1 MAYNRVIPISLGIM
15 YYSYNNSIIQKLFY
29 GEQESYNL
37 CHFCKN
43 KIFSFNI
50 FSFLIFPLEKVRQY
64 LIKTKNGFSK
74 VTLMD
79 CFDNFISEEIM
90 SGTNNM
96 YCNNCHNYSSHSNIN
111 RIYKHPEIFVIILNR
126 GKGLQ
131 YEVEFEYPKTFQ
143 LNKYIN
149 FENNENYKNNFE
161 NIEYELISVITHLG
175 DSSMSGHFIAY
186 CKSPVNQKWY
196 LYNDSIVKESN
207 NNFDNLNDNKLNSIP
222 YVLFYQTKESNKQLD
237 VIQNP
242 NKISVNME
250 NETNNEITLYF
261 NFPNG
266 KELYLDIKENE
277 KFNDVIMYLIQ
288 KYNISSTN
296 YKFYKGNHE
305 EINGTK
311 TSKELNLKNEEH
323 IKVE

>member
-1 MAYNRVIPISLGIM
+1 
-15 YYSYNNSIIQKLFY
+15 
-29 GEQESYNL
+29 
-37 CHFCKN
+37 
-43 KIFSFNI
+43 
-50 FSFLIFPLEKVRQY
+50 
-64 LIKTKNGFSK
+64 
-74 VTLMD
+74 
-79 CFDNFISEEIM
+79 
-90 SGTNNM
+90 
-96 YCNNCHNYSSHSNIN
+96 
-111 RIYKHPEIFVIILNR
+111 
-126 GKGLQ
+126 
-131 YEVEFEYPKTFQ
+131 
-143 LNKYIN
+143 
-149 FENNENYKNNFE
+149 
-161 NIEYELISVITHLG
+161 
-175 DSSMSGHFIAY
+175 MSGHFIAY

-207 NNFDNLNDNKLNSIP
+207 NDFDNLNDNKLNSIP